1 MDVKNAVMPNEAQIK
16 GFFEPAPDGPIYMVN
31 LLKFKPRAE
40 PGYVKLGTDHVK
52 LGTDHGFPFSKLW
65 SVPNFL
71 FD

>member
-1 MDVKNAVMPNEAQIK
+1 MNVKNAVMPNEAQIK

-31 LLKFKPRAE
+31 LLKFKPGAE
-40 PGYVKLGTDHVK
+40 PGYVK